1 MTRTPSGAPIRI
13 AAAPDKKVLPVVFA
27 LLNSIL
33 INEKGYPVEFYCLST
48 KLDDQDK
55 ALLLDF
61 FCKDPQKKII
71 FPRINEDLLPNDLP
85 TTDVWPQEM
94 YYRLLL
100 TDILDK
106 EIDRI
111 LYLDTDMIVNKE
123 ISDFYFS
130 DFEGSLMTVAKDPVF
145 DYTLTLNNPSTKARN
160 DFFRH
165 LRDNEG
171 LNYFCS
177 GMLLMNI
184 AKLREEYSLNR
195 YLEIFDSLRDKAA
208 LYDQDLLNYAHR
220 GQVRYVDN
228 TVYGVFTWD
237 SHNKGRT
244 YEDIKNNAAI
254 VHFTAPAKPWTHNA
268 IRYDIEQLWWDY
280 AKGTPYYLT
289 MLENVFFASLHS
301 TFTEDEFNKLKN
313 ENEELRSLLS
323 HSMEILKKFT
333 G

>member
-1 MTRTPSGAPIRI
+1 MSNAPFGVPIRI

-33 INEKGYPVEFYCLST
+33 INEKDFPVEFYCLST
-48 KLDDQDK
+48 KLDDQDRD
-55 ALLLDF
+55 LLSGF
-61 FCKDPQKKII
+61 FCKEPSKKII
-71 FPRINEDLLPNDLP
+71 FPKITEEILPADLP
-85 TTDVWPQEM
+85 TTVNWPLEM
-94 YYRLLL
+94 YYRLMLP
-100 TDILDK
+100 DILD
-106 EIDRI
+106 EGIDRI

-130 DFEGSLMTVAKDPVF
+130 DFEGCMMTVAKDPLF
-145 DYTLTLNNPSTKARN
+145 DYFLTEKSPKVEVRN

-165 LRDNEG
+165 LRDDEG
-171 LNYFCS
+171 MNYFCS

-184 AKLREEYSLNR
+184 AKLREQYSLNR
-195 YLEIFDSLRDKAA
+195 YLEIFDSLRDKAT
-208 LYDQDLLNYAHR
+208 LFDQDLLNYAHM

-228 TVYGVFTWD
+228 AVYGVFTWD

-254 VHFTAPAKPWTHNA
+254 VHFTAKAKPWTHNA

-280 AKGTPYYLT
+280 AKGTPYYVSL
-289 MLENVFFASLHS
+289 LENVFYASLHS
-301 TFTEDEFNKLKN
+301 TFTEDEFNKLKS